1 MSKYDVTIAHVIH
14 TEIVNFR
21 IVPFFNINFK
31 RAIQGEMKPEKKF
44 AISYIWAEIRHFN
57 LDKFVLQS
65 KISLNLSVSLS
76 CHHYHL
82 I

>member
-1 MSKYDVTIAHVIH
+1 MYFDIKMSKYDVTIAHVIH

-44 AISYIWAEIRHFN
+44 AISYI
-57 LDKFVLQS
+57 
-65 KISLNLSVSLS
+65 
-76 CHHYHL
+76 
-82 I
+82 